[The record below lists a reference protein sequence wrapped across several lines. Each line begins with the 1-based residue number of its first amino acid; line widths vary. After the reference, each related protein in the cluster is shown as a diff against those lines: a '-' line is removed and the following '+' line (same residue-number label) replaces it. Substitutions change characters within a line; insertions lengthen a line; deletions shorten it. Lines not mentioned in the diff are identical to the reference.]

1 MKKKIGFIDLFIDEW
16 HANHYP
22 AMFRADPLFENFELG
37 YAFEKENQGGRN
49 LKEWCREYGML
60 PASSIE
66 EVVEKSDVLCVL
78 APSNPE
84 VHEELVASALE
95 SGKPTYLD
103 KPFAPTFAAAERIFA
118 KAKEF
123 HAPLM
128 TSSALRFGKEI
139 LEEKKHFSGSASFVS
154 VNGMGRSFEEYGIHI
169 VEMAVSLLGCGATG
183 VKKLCQSP
191 SGTAFQVMY
200 GDERTAFLHY
210 HPLMDYT
217 ITAANG
223 ECAHTFGASTDIF
236 KNLISAMLKFYL
248 TGISPVPEK
257 ETLEVIR
264 ILEECVALLKK

>member
-16 HANHYP
+16 HANNYP
-22 AMFRADPLFENFELG
+22 AMFREDPLFENFELG
-37 YAFEKENQGGRN
+37 YAYEKENHGGKD
-49 LKEWCREYGML
+49 LQSWCKEYGML

-84 VHEELVASALE
+84 VHEELVALPLE

-103 KPFAPTFAAAERIFA
+103 KPFAPSLAAAERIFA
-118 KAKEF
+118 KAKKYN
-123 HAPLM
+123 APLM

-139 LEEKKHFSGSASFVS
+139 LEKKAEFAGSASYVS
-154 VNGMGRSFEEYGIHI
+154 VNGCGRSFEEYGIHI
-169 VEMAVSLLGCGATG
+169 IEMAVSLLGCGSTG

-191 SGTAFQVMY
+191 AGTAFQVLY
-200 GDERTAFLHY
+200 DDARTALLHY
-210 HPLMDYT
+210 HPHMKYS
-217 ITAANG
+217 ITAANE
-223 ECAHTFGASTDIF
+223 ECAHTFTASTDIF

-248 TGISPVPEK
+248 TGVSPVPEK

-264 ILEECVALLKK
+264 LLEESVALLEK